1 MSKNALCAW
10 DFTLPAECLNLSE
23 LKEFLKE
30 HCKSWCFQKEK
41 GADTGYLHWQGRV
54 SLKVKARKGP
64 TLEKCHWSP
73 TSTENKDNDFYV
85 MKGDTRVEGPWSDK
99 DIYIPRQTRDI
110 TLRPWQLQVLADKGV
125 WDTRTINCII
135 CPKGNIGKSTLV
147 TYAGARGLARKIP
160 MLESYKDFMRMVM
173 DCPTNDLYLVDFP
186 RSLNKTN
193 CGGFWSAIETVKD
206 GYAYDDRYGFR
217 EKYFDCP
224 NIWVFTNTEPD
235 TTMLSNDRW
244 VFWNVSESG
253 DLHKALRCNN
263 NYVAPGTP
271 GTNEVLTEV
280 AVCKCCNPMMC
291 SCEVDYQRDRLNGH
305 CRAV

>member
-147 TYAGARGLARKIP
+147 
-160 MLESYKDFMRMVM
+160 
-173 DCPTNDLYLVDFP
+173 
-186 RSLNKTN
+186 
-193 CGGFWSAIETVKD
+193 
-206 GYAYDDRYGFR
+206 
-217 EKYFDCP
+217 
-224 NIWVFTNTEPD
+224 
-235 TTMLSNDRW
+235 
-244 VFWNVSESG
+244 
-253 DLHKALRCNN
+253 
-263 NYVAPGTP
+263 
-271 GTNEVLTEV
+271 
-280 AVCKCCNPMMC
+280 
-291 SCEVDYQRDRLNGH
+291 
-305 CRAV
+305 